1 MMDVQVREVRFD
13 AGKPKICVP
22 ILGKTFDEII
32 EQASEAK
39 KIAEV
44 IEWRADYY
52 ENLLD
57 EEKLNQ
63 TLLALRDEIRNIPL
77 IFNLRN
83 ERAGGTLDLPLN
95 NYRQINEFV
104 ASSRAID
111 LVDIEVSIVD
121 TFSEAFIKRMQDQ
134 DVRVII
140 SYYDF
145 DQIPEDAVLL
155 FRLNLIEHWGADL
168 AKIVGTPKNEAD
180 VLRQMKT
187 IMKAQTFVTLPII
200 SVSLGRLGKF
210 SQVGGS
216 LDGSCMTYGC
226 LTGKAQPDAMI
237 EAEKLAL
244 IVNELK

>member
-121 TFSEAFIKRMQDQ
+121 TFSEAFIKQMQDQ